1 VAYKGKQGPCLERNQ
16 AVVYRGPFKRVE
28 DDDNHVYYRG
38 ERMAVC
44 DKSFRLLQK
53 APYAGQ
59 FEFIQPR
66 EAVPLEK
73 AERFDCSRPKHR
85 HPRETKGQEYDVTTE
100 ARGTCTDSGNCC

>member
-1 VAYKGKQGPCLERNQ
+1 
-16 AVVYRGPFKRVE
+16 
-28 DDDNHVYYRG
+28 
-38 ERMAVC
+38 VC
-44 DKSFRLLQK
+44 DKTFRLLQK

-59 FEFIQPR
+59 FEFIEPR

-100 ARGTCTDSGNCC
+100 ARSTCTDSGNCC